1 MIDEVVKPDHA
12 KTEPVKPEPADP
24 AKPDPATQA
33 ENQPPQPPP
42 KPAELDQDA
51 GGGYNPD
58 HTDPQ
63 T

>member
-1 MIDEVVKPDHA
+1 MEQQPIIKPIIDDLKNVQK
-12 KTEPVKPEPADP
+12 
-24 AKPDPATQA
+24 
-33 ENQPPQPPP
+33 P
-42 KPAELDQDA
+42 KPAPAAVPKGHPQPAEQDQDS

>member
-1 MIDEVVKPDHA
+1 MIDEVVN
-12 KTEPVKPEPADP
+12 PEPAKQADN
-24 AKPDPATQA
+24 KPPV
-33 ENQPPQPPP
+33 PPP

>member
-1 MIDEVVKPDHA
+1 MQKPIIKPIIDELKKA
-12 KTEPVKPEPADP
+12 
-24 AKPDPATQA
+24 Q
-33 ENQPPQPPP
+33 QP
-42 KPAELDQDA
+42 KPAPTPKAPPVPAESDQDA

>member
-1 MIDEVVKPDHA
+1 MEKPIIKPIIDELKKIH
-12 KTEPVKPEPADP
+12 K
-24 AKPDPATQA
+24 
-33 ENQPPQPPP
+33 P
-42 KPAELDQDA
+42 KPAPTLKSPPVPAEQDQDA

>member
-1 MIDEVVKPDHA
+1 MKQRKTVQEMIDEVTHPEKAKEAA
-12 KTEPVKPEPADP
+12 KT
-24 AKPDPATQA
+24 
-33 ENQPPQPPP
+33 PPQTAP

>member
-1 MIDEVVKPDHA
+1 MEEPIIKPIIDDLKKIHQPKPA
-12 KTEPVKPEPADP
+12 PAP
-24 AKPDPATQA
+24 TA
-33 ENQPPQPPP
+33 PP
-42 KPAELDQDA
+42 KPAEQDQDA